1 MGLIKAITSSVSQT
15 LGDQFKEFVT
25 CPSIDSN
32 VLIQRG
38 IVNHGKGN
46 KNPSEGVIS
55 NGSAIVVPEGMA
67 MMIIDNG
74 EIKEF
79 TATPGTFTYDTS
91 SEPSIFTGKLGEGI
105 KNTFKTIGKR
115 FTYGGMPARDQRVY
129 YVNLLVITGNKF
141 GSPQP
146 KKITDEK
153 YGMLEVTFFGEYAF
167 QVKDPIILVQNV
179 IGANS
184 KDTVTYEE
192 VVGGQLKSKFV
203 EQITQALTIVMRKH
217 KVSFGD
223 IGMYGGDISN
233 EMNIILDESWHQ
245 QYGLEITDVAIADI
259 NLTEES
265 MKRVSR
271 IDDATIFSN
280 PNLQSGLMAQSSA
293 KAMETA
299 AGNEGGAMVG
309 FMGMNMASQ
318 TGSNMMASV
327 NQNVNGT
334 YQAPVNNQPEPGTIF
349 NHQQPQANTE
359 VAIDSSNTSEEILDT
374 KEETDTKEEVK
385 TNIPNFCPNCGTKT
399 TGGNFCSNCGQKL
412 N

>member
-167 QVKDPIILVQNV
+167 QVKDPMRLVNTV
-179 IGANS
+179 IGANA

-192 VVGGQLKSKFV
+192 VVGGQLKSKFI
-203 EQITQALTIVMRKH
+203 EKLTVAISSVMRNK

-223 IGMYGGDISN
+223 MGLYGSDISS
-233 EMNIILDESWHQ
+233 EMNTVLNDSFNEL
-245 QYGLEITDVAIADI
+245 YGLEITDVAIADI
-259 NLTEES
+259 NLTDAS
-265 MKRVSR
+265 MQRVNK
-271 IDDATIFSN
+271 IDDASIFSDK
-280 PNLQSGLMAQSSA
+280 NLQSGLMASA
-293 KAMETA
+293 TADAMKTA
-299 AGNEGGAMVG
+299 AGNDNGAMAG
-309 FMGMNMASQ
+309 FMGMNMAGNVGANVMGAVN
-318 TGSNMMASV
+318 TSNGA
-327 NQNVNGT
+327 
-334 YQAPVNNQPEPGTIF
+334 NNIQ
-349 NHQQPQANTE
+349 
-359 VAIDSSNTSEEILDT
+359 SSNSNTVSS
-374 KEETDTKEEVK
+374 TDNQKPK
-385 TNIPNFCPNCGTKT
+385 FCPNCGAATN
-399 TGGNFCSNCGQKL
+399 GGNFCTQCGTKL
-412 N
+412 S

>member
-55 NGSAIVVPEGMA
+55 NGSAIVVPDGMA

-167 QVKDPIILVQNV
+167 QVKDPMRLVNTV
-179 IGANS
+179 IGANA

-192 VVGGQLKSKFV
+192 VVGGQLKSKFI
-203 EQITQALTIVMRKH
+203 EKLTVAISSVMRNK

-223 IGMYGGDISN
+223 MGLYGSDISS
-233 EMNIILDESWHQ
+233 EMNTVLNDSFNEL
-245 QYGLEITDVAIADI
+245 YGLEITDVAIADI
-259 NLTEES
+259 NLTDAS
-265 MKRVSR
+265 MQRVNK
-271 IDDATIFSN
+271 IDDASIFSDK
-280 PNLQSGLMAQSSA
+280 NLQSGLMASA
-293 KAMETA
+293 TADAMKTA
-299 AGNEGGAMVG
+299 AGNDNGAMAG
-309 FMGMNMASQ
+309 FMGMNMAGNVGANVMGAVN
-318 TGSNMMASV
+318 TSNEA
-327 NQNVNGT
+327 
-334 YQAPVNNQPEPGTIF
+334 NNTQ
-349 NHQQPQANTE
+349 
-359 VAIDSSNTSEEILDT
+359 SSNSNTVSS
-374 KEETDTKEEVK
+374 TDNQKPK
-385 TNIPNFCPNCGTKT
+385 FCPNCGAATN
-399 TGGNFCSNCGQKL
+399 GGNFCTQCGTKL
-412 N
+412 S

>member
-55 NGSAIVVPEGMA
+55 NGSAIVVPDGMA

-167 QVKDPIILVQNV
+167 QVKDPMRLVNTV
-179 IGANS
+179 IGANA

-192 VVGGQLKSKFV
+192 VVGGQLKSKFI
-203 EQITQALTIVMRKH
+203 EKLTVAISSVMRNK

-223 IGMYGGDISN
+223 MGLYGSDISN
-233 EMNIILDESWHQ
+233 EMNTVLNDSFNEL
-245 QYGLEITDVAIADI
+245 YGLEITDVAIADI
-259 NLTEES
+259 NLTDAS
-265 MKRVSR
+265 MQRVNK
-271 IDDATIFSN
+271 IDDASIFSDK
-280 PNLQSGLMAQSSA
+280 NLQSGLMASA
-293 KAMETA
+293 TADAMKTA
-299 AGNEGGAMVG
+299 AGNDNGAMAG
-309 FMGMNMASQ
+309 FMGMNMAGNVGANVMGAVN
-318 TGSNMMASV
+318 TSNEA
-327 NQNVNGT
+327 
-334 YQAPVNNQPEPGTIF
+334 NNTQ
-349 NHQQPQANTE
+349 
-359 VAIDSSNTSEEILDT
+359 SSNSNTVSS
-374 KEETDTKEEVK
+374 TDNQKPK
-385 TNIPNFCPNCGTKT
+385 FCPNCGAATN
-399 TGGNFCSNCGQKL
+399 GGNFCTQCGTKL
-412 N
+412 S